1 PQERQG
7 ERHQEPREGG
17 AARSRQPAGQAD
29 ARPAEGQQVE
39 EIDISDRGP
48 QNKPLSSSGGRM
60 KAKLAAAAAAVGFI
74 LAAGTAI
81 AHHSFAAEFDANKPL
96 NMKGTVTKIEW
107 ANPHTYFYVDVA
119 DPDGKVVNWG
129 MEMGSPNGLMRQGWT
144 RNTLK
149 VGDVVTV
156 EGSQAKDGSHVG
168 NARVGVLA
176 ATGKRLFAASSQD
189 NPSQQQQQHR

>member
-1 PQERQG
+1 
-7 ERHQEPREGG
+7 
-17 AARSRQPAGQAD
+17 
-29 ARPAEGQQVE
+29 
-39 EIDISDRGP
+39 
-48 QNKPLSSSGGRM
+48 M
-60 KAKLAAAAAAVGFI
+60 KAKFAGLVAAVGFI
-74 LAAGTAI
+74 VASGTAI
-81 AHHSFAAEFDANKPL
+81 AHHSFAAEFDANKPV

-119 DPDGKVVNWG
+119 DPEGKVINWG

-168 NARVGVLA
+168 NARVVVLA

-189 NPSQQQQQHR
+189 NPTPQQQHR